1 VLLVTVVL
9 VIGIRE
15 SAGFNAGMVILKVAV
30 VLFVIVVGAGYV
42 DTTNWH
48 PFMPYG
54 MPGVLK
60 GAAYIFFAYIGF
72 DSVSTHAEEARN
84 PQRDVPI
91 GIIVSL
97 LLCTLLYI
105 LVAAV
110 LTGMVPYDEID
121 LDAPVAEA
129 FAGRGLATAQFL
141 IALGAVIGITSVLL
155 VLLLSQARILLALA
169 RDGLISRRFFGAV
182 HPRFRTPH
190 KATILTGVL
199 VALAGALFPL
209 KLLADLVNIGTLMAF
224 VIVCAA
230 VIVMRRTN
238 PDLPRPFRTP
248 WVPLVP
254 LAGIGTNLVL
264 MLALGWEN
272 WLRLAVWLAIGL
284 VIYLSYGR
292 RHSKLAAGRARPAP
306 G

>member
-1 VLLVTVVL
+1 
-9 VIGIRE
+9 
-15 SAGFNAGMVILKVAV
+15 
-30 VLFVIVVGAGYV
+30 VVGAGHI

-54 MPGVLK
+54 VPGVLR

-97 LLCTLLYI
+97 LLCTILYI

-110 LTGMVPYDEID
+110 LTGMVPYQRIN
-121 LDAPVAEA
+121 LDAPVADA
-129 FAGRGLATAQFL
+129 FAQRGLHVAQFL
-141 IALGAVIGITSVLL
+141 IALGAVVGITSVLL

-169 RDGLISRRFFGAV
+169 RDGLISRSFFGAV

-190 KATILTGVL
+190 KATILTGIL

-248 WVPLVP
+248 LVPLVP
-254 LAGIGTNLVL
+254 IAGILMNLAM

-272 WLRLAVWLAIGL
+272 WVRLAAWLVIGL
-284 VIYLSYGR
+284 LIYLSYGR
-292 RHSKLAAGRARPAP
+292 AHSRLANATARR
-306 G
+306 